1 MEISPISGI
10 RGLPPVKAKAVE
22 LGPAEVVDI
31 ENYARIWDETY
42 SPGGGKSASGAEE
55 DAPEEEPEQ
64 AEEEQQ
70 EPGYTTRAVTPAP
83 GPKVSFF
90 A

>member
-22 LGPAEVVDI
+22 LGPAEVADI
-31 ENYARIWDETY
+31 ENYARIEDETY
-42 SPGGGKSASGAEE
+42 SPGGGKSAGGAEE
-55 DAPEEEPEQ
+55 DAPEDEPEQ
-64 AEEEQQ
+64 TEEEPQ

-83 GPKVSFF
+83 APKVNFF
-90 A
+90 V